1 MPREAEGVCPLTPA
15 ERQARQRER
24 KASREQKLIAAL
36 ERIQTAKT
44 IREARDIAASA
55 LVS

>member
-1 MPREAEGVCPLTPA
+1 MPRKAEGLRPLTTA

-24 KASREQKLIAAL
+24 KANREHKLVAAL

>member
-1 MPREAEGVCPLTPA
+1 MPRKAEGLRPLTPA

-24 KASREQKLIAAL
+24 KANREQKLIAAL